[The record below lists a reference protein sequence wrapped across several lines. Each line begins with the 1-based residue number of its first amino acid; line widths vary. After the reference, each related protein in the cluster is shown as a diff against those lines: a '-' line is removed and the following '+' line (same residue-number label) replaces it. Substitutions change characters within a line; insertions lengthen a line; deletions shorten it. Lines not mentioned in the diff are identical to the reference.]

1 MCQGQTYTRG
11 FRFKMVEQKDR
22 RSYPPARAPKSQ
34 LVVEQPLTGG
44 HWNPPKKDTLRPKTK
59 KLQQDGRR
67 ETHGEVKSDTHQVSD
82 LQTGEQ

>member
-1 MCQGQTYTRG
+1 
-11 FRFKMVEQKDR
+11 MVEQKDR

-59 KLQQDGRR
+59 KLQQDGRKGVIVIKSNPISAGWV
-67 ETHGEVKSDTHQVSD
+67 THRLENNNTKEVLT
-82 LQTGEQ
+82 LL

>member
-1 MCQGQTYTRG
+1 MLETTKNYT
-11 FRFKMVEQKDR
+11 
-22 RSYPPARAPKSQ
+22 P
-34 LVVEQPLTGG
+34 
-44 HWNPPKKDTLRPKTK
+44 RPKTK